1 MIQPMILFGILNV
14 TSDSFSDGGDF
25 LDPARAEEKG
35 NELIQTGAPV
45 IDISAQSSNVN
56 AVQIAAEIE
65 WSRIEN
71 LIQKFQK
78 SGYKISVDTYKPYV
92 IRKSIEANVDYINN
106 INSFRDKESLEILSE
121 YKNSLP
127 ELILMYSHSNGDI
140 AEAKSDL
147 TPKTIMDSIY
157 RFFEVKI
164 SELQKLGVPENKL
177 IFDPGMGLF
186 LGSDPM
192 LSIEV
197 LKNISEFKRRF
208 GKVLVSVSRKSFI
221 GNLLGGIPPKERGAG
236 TLATELYLYERKID
250 FIRTHD
256 VKQLSDG
263 IKMLDVLSQF

>member
-25 LDPARAEEKG
+25 LDPTRAEEKG
-35 NELIQTGAPV
+35 NELISSGASV

-56 AVQIAAEIE
+56 AIQIEPELE
-65 WSRIEN
+65 WTRIEK
-71 LIQKFQK
+71 LIQKFQM

-106 INSFRDKESLEILSE
+106 INSFRDKESLKILSE
-121 YKNSLP
+121 YKNSIP
-127 ELILMYSHSNGDI
+127 ELILMYSHNNGDL

-147 TPKTIMDSIY
+147 TPNTIMDSIY
-157 RFFEVKI
+157 RFLDHKI
-164 SELQKLGVPENKL
+164 TELQRVGVPESKL

-186 LGSDPM
+186 LGADPL

-197 LKNISEFKRRF
+197 LKNISEFKKRY

-221 GNLLGGIPPKERGAG
+221 GNLLGGIPPKERASG
-236 TLATELYLYERKID
+236 TLAVEIYLYQQNID

-256 VKQLSDG
+256 VLQIQQG
-263 IKMLDVLSQF
+263 IRLINLL